1 MILTGILR
9 HYLSTLLQSTPKR
22 QLLAKIREQRSLGR
36 AQNLRNNY
44 QQVSKAAFERRK
56 EAFLDGTKDGR
67 FLADPDAE
75 SHERPGDDGGH
86 DGHDERQRGH
96 DGAAEF
102 DHGLDQCFL
111 QRICD

>member
-56 EAFLDGTKDGR
+56 EAFLDGRAKNAQVGIRALFGAVCRAIETLYQCGCHGR
-67 FLADPDAE
+67 
-75 SHERPGDDGGH
+75 
-86 DGHDERQRGH
+86 RG
-96 DGAAEF
+96 
-102 DHGLDQCFL
+102 
-111 QRICD
+111 